1 MYYNRLLDVH
11 ESRSQ
16 GMYVIEELI
25 TDLVLVLVNL
35 VIVSVESAVKTV

>member
-1 MYYNRLLDVH
+1 MYYNRSLGVH

-35 VIVSVESAVKTV
+35 VIVSVESVVKTA